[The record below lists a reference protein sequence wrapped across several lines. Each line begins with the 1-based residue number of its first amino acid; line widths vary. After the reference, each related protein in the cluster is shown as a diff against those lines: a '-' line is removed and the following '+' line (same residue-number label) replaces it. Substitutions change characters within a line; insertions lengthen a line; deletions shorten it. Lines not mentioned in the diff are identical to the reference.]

1 MPMVLLI
8 LTVVPV
14 LVSIWSV
21 KVLVLVKAEFTSSL
35 QPEHALVAVN
45 WNTTTCPN
53 TLRFRRESCLL
64 KALNTMELWRAA
76 QHRQGHR
83 ELSCIV
89 SSSEPNWQ
97 RTNLIALLWLTKGLS
112 THFPTAFCLF
122 IPTPRPF
129 RTDMWNRW
137 HSNDIRIFFFMEKF
151 HVASGYV
158 YQSGIELMLVGF
170 SLRQTVQQ
178 QDRLCCYKALHHTES
193 LWRLSCDQIWT
204 EPEREQPKKQN
215 KTEKKKIQKLVM
227 WIYSLNQFCYTSVC
241 VWVFKFYPI
250 QVSRKRQM
258 FPYNPIKHDSI
269 MQQHLQVVCVQMCLV
284 TDHYRGPC
292 VCARLCELHYK

>member
-1 MPMVLLI
+1 MSWV
-8 LTVVPV
+8 
-14 LVSIWSV
+14 
-21 KVLVLVKAEFTSSL
+21 
-35 QPEHALVAVN
+35 ALFLAVN
-45 WNTTTCPN
+45 PTGKEQIWLPCCD
-53 TLRFRRESCLL
+53 SQKDCLL
-64 KALNTMELWRAA
+64 T
-76 QHRQGHR
+76 
-83 ELSCIV
+83 
-89 SSSEPNWQ
+89 
-97 RTNLIALLWLTKGLS
+97 
-112 THFPTAFCLF
+112 FPQLFACLF
-122 IPTPRPF
+122 PLPVPSAQICETGD
-129 RTDMWNRW
+129 TAMKEG
-137 HSNDIRIFFFMEKF
+137 FFFFFIEKF

-178 QDRLCCYKALHHTES
+178 LDRLCCYKALHHTES

-215 KTEKKKIQKLVM
+215 KTEKKIQKLVM

-258 FPYNPIKHDSI
+258 FPYNPIKYNSI

-292 VCARLCELHYK
+292 VCTRARACVNFIINKMNETVWALMCYF